1 MNLENY
7 IEEIKKELNSLME
20 NELKYNPKGS
30 EENASI
36 KKRYENLIS
45 DLECIYASNGLEGLV
60 AFIIDNNLEYE
71 LNDVYNEIKELLEK
85 DTTVSNNFPI
95 TA

>member
-7 IEEIKKELNSLME
+7 IEEIKKELNLLME
-20 NELKYNPKGS
+20 DELKHNFKGS
-30 EENASI
+30 EELASI

-71 LNDVYNEIKELLEK
+71 LNDVYNGIKELLK
-85 DTTVSNNFPI
+85 KRYYCI
-95 TA
+95 